1 MLVGGGGVAN
11 PGFPVRRV
19 RIATDGVGSYDGD
32 ASSVNGSE
40 AAMWR
45 DGIVDWIVLGFGY
58 LLALGLFAWLG
69 GASRAADAIRHW
81 GRLASTTP
89 KEER

>member
-1 MLVGGGGVAN
+1 MLVGGAGVAN
-11 PGFPVRRV
+11 RGFHVRRV
-19 RIATDGVGSYDGD
+19 RIATDAAPTLDGD
-32 ASSVNGSE
+32 AWSVNGSE

-69 GASRAADAIRHW
+69 GASRAAHAIRHW